1 MAVCVDCRTNKTFE
15 RGAPRCSACQAVKDA
30 ADERARA
37 GLLPSGQSGP
47 PPVSARLCVT
57 TTSIPGYALRE
68 SLGVVSAEC
77 AFGVNLFRDFFAG
90 MTDVFGGR
98 SGATQNVLRDA
109 RDTCLAELRAA
120 AAEQGGN
127 GSIGIHLDYSEFS
140 GGGKSMLF
148 LVATGT
154 AVVAEPVG
162 VGDTEGRPE
171 AEAEFA

>member
-1 MAVCVDCRTNKTFE
+1 V
-15 RGAPRCSACQAVKDA
+15 
-30 ADERARA
+30 
-37 GLLPSGQSGP
+37 QSGP
-47 PPVSARLCVT
+47 PPVSPRLCVT

-77 AFGVNLFRDFFAG
+77 AFGMNLFRDFFAG

-109 RDTCLAELRAA
+109 RDTCMAELRVA
-120 AAEQGGN
+120 AAEQGAN
-127 GSIGIHLDYSEFS
+127 GIIGIHLDYSEFS

-162 VGDTEGRPE
+162 VADKEGRSD
-171 AEAEFA
+171 AKFA

>member
-1 MAVCVDCRTNKTFE
+1 MTV
-15 RGAPRCSACQAVKDA
+15 P
-30 ADERARA
+30 RA
-37 GLLPSGQSGP
+37 GQPSGQSVP
-47 PPVSARLCVT
+47 PPVSPRLCVT
-57 TTSIPGYALRE
+57 TTSIPGVLRE

-120 AAEQGGN
+120 AGEQGGN

-171 AEAEFA
+171 AEFA

>member
-15 RGAPRCSACQAVKDA
+15 RGALRCSACQAVRDA

-37 GLLPSGQSGP
+37 GLPSGQSGP
-47 PPVSARLCVT
+47 PPVSPRLCVT
-57 TTSIPGYALRE
+57 TTSIPGYVLRE

-77 AFGVNLFRDFFAG
+77 AFGMNLFRDFFAG

-120 AAEQGGN
+120 AGEQGAN
-127 GSIGIHLDYSEFS
+127 GIIGIHLDYSEFS

-162 VGDTEGRPE
+162 VADTEGRPE
-171 AEAEFA
+171 AEFA